1 MQHSAKGIKTECQS
15 TRHYFCLKTVWFSPV
30 SPCQILRNKPGEIK
44 TKEVNVAK
52 KGRTFYFTYKKGADW
67 VLSPPNWG
75 RDILK
80 DHICV
85 VHGALWDGLLWDN
98 ISRPTS
104 HFLQRLFPLQ
114 RSFPQRCPNLSI
126 GGNISN
132 TLEIDIHLKNTTSFI
147 FSQLRFFFWPVP
159 GFMKHYISFKKKVEK
174 RHLTITRHT
183 HTWIKTDF
191 HSWFIHQL

>member
-1 MQHSAKGIKTECQS
+1 MQHSAKEIKAECQS
-15 TRHYFCLKTVWFSPV
+15 TRHYFCLKTFWFSPV

-147 FSQLRFFFWPVP
+147 FSQLRFFFFFYQCQGLWN
-159 GFMKHYISFKKKVEK
+159 
-174 RHLTITRHT
+174 ITY
-183 HTWIKTDF
+183 
-191 HSWFIHQL
+191 L